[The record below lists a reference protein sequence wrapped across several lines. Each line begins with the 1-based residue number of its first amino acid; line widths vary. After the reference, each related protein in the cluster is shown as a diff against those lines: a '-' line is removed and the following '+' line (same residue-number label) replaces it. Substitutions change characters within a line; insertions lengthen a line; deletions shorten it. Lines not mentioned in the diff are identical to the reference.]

1 MGQCCVSSST
11 DVSVM
16 KNNSKKD
23 MEDHNVDEI
32 KNNDSCQRVI
42 IFSVNH
48 ASKSRL
54 MYQLLKF
61 HGTQDTSLV
70 LNYYQN
76 YFKDLLWRLTVFMG
90 RYLETILNPDELG
103 ETLNYLIKM
112 SPNIHA
118 KFSHDQ
124 ITAIM
129 QLWSYK
135 HSLYFLFKLIDNIHQ
150 GMIGYH
156 RFNLNSTENSFTS
169 RCVMVKE
176 SYSFTGDV
184 IESKEHS
191 KERQSPGRQET
202 VVEFEECSST
212 RQTPVHRL
220 KKYVEPRPEY
230 YSSLMVDDEIPGV
243 PVNNELNGNRLDEFN
258 DSMFHDTDNISK
270 HPTGSSGIDQRST
283 LEHPKCGTA
292 DLRSMITKTHLDF
305 LGIHDDYDEL
315 QKSISRIKEEYIDEE
330 MINFFM
336 TQSKCSLTN
345 VVERRENIIR
355 NIIPSID
362 DIINYHAPT
371 TGEKE
376 FEMNAGNTKYIFIG
390 ASDNR
395 PNQYKAPRNV
405 NLGS

>member
-11 DVSVM
+11 DVSVV

-23 MEDHNVDEI
+23 MEERNVDEI
-32 KNNDSCQRVI
+32 KNNDSCQRII

-90 RYLETILNPDELG
+90 RYLETVLNPDELG
-103 ETLNYLIKM
+103 ETLNYLTKM

-118 KFSHDQ
+118 EFDRDQ

-156 RFNLNSTENSFTS
+156 KSNINSTENSFTS

-176 SYSFTGDV
+176 SYSFTGN
-184 IESKEHS
+184 IAESKEHLN
-191 KERQSPGRQET
+191 
-202 VVEFEECSST
+202 EFRENFIESEEYSST
-212 RQTPVHRL
+212 QRSPVHRL
-220 KKYVEPRPEY
+220 KKYIEPHSPHRQFSMTDPR
-230 YSSLMVDDEIPGV
+230 IPGT
-243 PVNNELNGNRLDEFN
+243 PLNNESDEN
-258 DSMFHDTDNISK
+258 LA
-270 HPTGSSGIDQRST
+270 
-283 LEHPKCGTA
+283 LEHSSTA
-292 DLRSMITKTHLDF
+292 RTTDLRSMIAKTHLDF
-305 LGIHDDYDEL
+305 SGIHEDCNEL

-336 TQSKCSLTN
+336 THSKCSLTN

-362 DIINYHAPT
+362 DIISYHAPI

-376 FEMNAGNTKYIFIG
+376 FEMNVGNTKYIFIG

-395 PNQYKAPRNV
+395 PNQYKVPRNV